1 MLIYKFTEDD
11 LLKFLKAIDENLDNR
26 DALLSLW
33 DKANLIPNCT
43 DEEMQSIQI
52 VVPEKNIKP
61 FWAHCTINN
70 LSAEAS
76 EQYIVYHVVANA
88 TDINDLSAQNYGKI
102 IEQKKV

>member
-11 LLKFLKAIDENLDNR
+11 LLKFVQSIDDTLQK

-52 VVPEKNIKP
+52 VVPENKIKD
-61 FWAHCTINN
+61 FWDYCNVN
-70 LSAEAS
+70 CLSAEAS
-76 EQYIVYHVVANA
+76 EQYIVYHVVAKPME
-88 TDINDLSAQNYGKI
+88 INDLSDQNYGDI
-102 IEQKKV
+102 IELEIK